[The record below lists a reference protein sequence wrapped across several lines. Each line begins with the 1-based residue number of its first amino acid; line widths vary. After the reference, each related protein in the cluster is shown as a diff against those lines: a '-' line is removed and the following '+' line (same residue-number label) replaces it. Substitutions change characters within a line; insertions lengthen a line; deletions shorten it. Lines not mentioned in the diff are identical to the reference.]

1 MLQKRCQTRK
11 IVLFACNKVH
21 VQNHHYLSI
30 FIVYSTRF
38 SFAFVF
44 ISITLK
50 ILCTTLDYYK
60 QIIQINYVTVYF
72 SVNVCIHFL

>member
-1 MLQKRCQTRK
+1 MYKT
-11 IVLFACNKVH
+11 ITIFG
-21 VQNHHYLSI
+21 I

-60 QIIQINYVTVYF
+60 QNIQIHYVTVYF
-72 SVNVCIHFL
+72 SVNVCIHFYELYFFF